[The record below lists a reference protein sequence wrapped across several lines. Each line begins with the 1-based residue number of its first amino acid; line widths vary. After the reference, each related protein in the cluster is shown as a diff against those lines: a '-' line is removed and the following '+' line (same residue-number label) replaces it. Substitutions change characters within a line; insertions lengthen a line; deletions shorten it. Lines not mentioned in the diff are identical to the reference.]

1 MTTFADMSRPM
12 ALMRLLAVDHPN
24 LPAPHV
30 GMSPHYP
37 HRLTLSVHSDLAGFE
52 AWREALGIDP
62 AEVRRNTQSGGTTL
76 VLTGAATIADAHV
89 ELVGYA
95 PNLALVAEAVA

>member
-1 MTTFADMSRPM
+1 MTTFADLSSPM
-12 ALMRLLAVDHPN
+12 ALMRLLAVDHPD

-30 GMSPHYP
+30 GVSPHFP
-37 HRLTLSVHSDLAGFE
+37 HRLTLSVHGDLRGFE

-62 AEVRRNTQSGGTTL
+62 GEVRHNTQSGGTTV
-76 VLTGAATIADAHV
+76 VLTGSTTVADAHV

-95 PNLALVAEAVA
+95 PNLALVVEAVA

>member
-1 MTTFADMSRPM
+1 MTTLADLSRPM
-12 ALMRLLAVDHPN
+12 ALMRLIAADHPN
-24 LPAPHV
+24 LPAPHLGV
-30 GMSPHYP
+30 SPHHP
-37 HRLTLSVHSDLAGFE
+37 HSLSLSVHGDLGAFE

-62 AEVRRNTQSGGTTL
+62 GTVRRNTQSGGTTL
-76 VLTGAATIADAHV
+76 VLTGSATIADAHV

>member
-1 MTTFADMSRPM
+1 M
-12 ALMRLLAVDHPN
+12 ALMRLLAADHPN

-30 GMSPHYP
+30 GVSPHHP
-37 HRLTLSVHSDLAGFE
+37 HTLALSVHGDLGNFE

-62 AEVRRNTQSGGTTL
+62 NAVRRNTQSGGTTL
-76 VLTGAATIADAHV
+76 VLSAAATVADAHV

>member
-1 MTTFADMSRPM
+1 M
-12 ALMRLLAVDHPN
+12 ALLRLLAVDHPH

-30 GMSPHYP
+30 GVSPHHP
-37 HRLTLSVHSDLAGFE
+37 HSLALAVHGDLGGFE

-62 AEVRRNTQSGGTTL
+62 EAVRRNTQSGGMTL
-76 VLTGAATIADAHV
+76 VLTGSATVADAHV